1 MLTKKQ
7 IKAGDTIIREWL
19 DVFMA
24 IGIAKSNINPIFKI
38 VLIPWCMDDL
48 SKLVGD
54 DGNYRYLKA
63 ILGESEEKD
72 EKTTKAK
79 HTIGFV

>member
-1 MLTKKQ
+1 MTKKQ
-7 IKAGDTIIREWL
+7 FKALVTIIHEWI
-19 DVFMA
+19 DIFMA

-54 DGNYRYLKA
+54 DGNYKYCRA
-63 ILGESEEKD
+63 ILDAPEEEKD

-79 HTIGFV
+79 CTIGFV